1 VFAAALLLELV
12 FATLRYGQVNLVL
25 LAMVLVDLW
34 RPQGRLPRGV
44 LIGLAA
50 AVKLTPGIFIV
61 YLLLTR
67 RMKEALVASTAF
79 VMATLLALAIA
90 PGSSWRY
97 WTGVIFNLNRVGVVR
112 DARNQSL
119 YGTLARLIG
128 GAQHAHWPWLATAL
142 ATACLGLGVAALL
155 SRRGHELWAVCACG
169 TTGVLISPISW
180 DHHWVWAVP
189 CLVALGCSAWRRRV
203 WALAVAASAWRA
215 VFFLAPFWWVMPQT
229 LRWRRSHTLVVLAMP
244 STLATARRLSL
255 VSVLANSYVL
265 AGAGLLAG
273 LSLWMIA
280 ERASRRSRADLATRR
295 APT

>member
-1 VFAAALLLELV
+1 MAKADHTAPAVESSPASRWAPAAVVVFAAALLLEPV
-12 FATLRYGQVNLVL
+12 FGTLRYGQVNLVL

-97 WTGVIFNLNRVGVVR
+97 WTGIIFNLNRVGVVR

-189 CLVALGCSAWRRRV
+189 CLVALGWSAWRRRV
-203 WALAVAASAWRA
+203 SGVGRGCERVVGGVLPRA
-215 VFFLAPFWWVMPQT
+215 VLVGHAA
-229 LRWRRSHTLVVLAMP
+229 HT
-244 STLATARRLSL
+244 
-255 VSVLANSYVL
+255 
-265 AGAGLLAG
+265 
-273 LSLWMIA
+273 
-280 ERASRRSRADLATRR
+280 
-295 APT
+295 